1 MKGKIL
7 LDLNTARDYCLLGI
21 SCHLKDYRFVWLLNR
36 QLEINLRRLHDF
48 YPRFDQETDSQFAFP
63 LFYEEEN
70 FRFETFYL
78 LGNHSPEGD
87 LIDKPASMDY
97 LFFIHDLAF
106 PGGSRGLIQE
116 IRKIP
121 QVIMAW
127 EVKMNELKDGESLI
141 SGIELCLME
150 YQKNQK
156 EKNPYMF
163 KNKE

>member
-1 MKGKIL
+1 
-7 LDLNTARDYCLLGI
+7 
-21 SCHLKDYRFVWLLNR
+21 
-36 QLEINLRRLHDF
+36 
-48 YPRFDQETDSQFAFP
+48 
-63 LFYEEEN
+63 
-70 FRFETFYL
+70 
-78 LGNHSPEGD
+78 
-87 LIDKPASMDY
+87 MDY
-97 LFFIHDLAF
+97 LFFIHELAF